1 MSTNE
6 KPNAG
11 ASGQKAPWTVKRI
24 AAVAGIV
31 LLVAMYVVT
40 LHQRAHRYGRRGKAV
55 SLQPWDDDRRADL
68 SVDLYLV
75 RRKAHGSG
83 QHGEP

>member
-31 LLVAMYVVT
+31 LLVAM
-40 LHQRAHRYGRRGKAV
+40 
-55 SLQPWDDDRRADL
+55 L

-75 RRKAHGSG
+75 RRQAHGSG